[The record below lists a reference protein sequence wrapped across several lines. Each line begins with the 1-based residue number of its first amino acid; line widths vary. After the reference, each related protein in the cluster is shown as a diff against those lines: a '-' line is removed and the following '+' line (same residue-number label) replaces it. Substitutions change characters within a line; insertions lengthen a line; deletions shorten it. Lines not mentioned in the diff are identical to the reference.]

1 MAANAIADLRSDF
14 LSENAQEG
22 VASSTNADTTDAIR
36 HLPEEIE
43 QAGSREDR
51 IAAVKGARETILAA
65 HEKHGAVSSATQ
77 HVRNHLDEAD
87 RLLGKTYDW
96 DRAGY

>member
-1 MAANAIADLRSDF
+1 M
-14 LSENAQEG
+14 
-22 VASSTNADTTDAIR
+22 ASSTNADTTDAIR

-43 QAGSREDR
+43 KAGSREDR

-65 HEKHGAVSSATQ
+65 QEKHGALSSATQ
-77 HVRNHLDEAD
+77 HVRIHLDDAD
-87 RLLGKTYDW
+87 PLLGKTNDW